1 MNYLTILRGAA
12 RIIAL
17 LLVFS
22 LLGSA
27 YAQDP
32 VQIVYWG
39 QTSGPQWESAIEE
52 MIANFE
58 AANPGIEIVNEVI
71 EFNVMRDIAKPTI
84 EAGEGPDLIYYD
96 AGPAYAGLLADAGLL
111 LSLEEAYDAY
121 NWNERLLPSSRATT
135 SYKGVVYGVG
145 HELETQGLYWNKTI
159 FAEEGLETAATFAEL
174 LELCGIFRER
184 GYDTPM
190 AVGWGSPM
198 AFPLA
203 HNWYNVLNN
212 YVSVDTIAAAIS
224 GEHPWNDPEIVR
236 SMELVAVDMV
246 EAGCYSDDAHG
257 LSFLDGNL
265 QFYAGLAPMQS
276 NSTWVMQ
283 FLTTPDLVQDDIGF
297 GLWPP
302 IEGRPQG
309 MIQLYGSAWFVVADT
324 EHPEETI
331 SFLDYLVSEENV
343 RLWVERVGVPPSV
356 AGIDYNQFDLAPVF
370 RDFTNLLSNWDG
382 AVGYHLDVLT
392 PENFNSAMWED
403 WSDLPAGRMTAQE
416 HADRLQAEMQKAVSE
431 GRNADITP

>member
-1 MNYLTILRGAA
+1 MNYKTVVRLF
-12 RIIAL
+12 AL
-17 LLVFS
+17 VLVFA

-27 YAQDP
+27 YGQDEK

-39 QTSGPQWESAIEE
+39 QTSGPQWQAAFGE

-58 AANPGIEIVNEVI
+58 AANPDIEVVNEVI
-71 EFNVMRDIAKPTI
+71 AFDVMRDIAKPTL
-84 EAGEGPDLIYYD
+84 EAGEGPDLMYYD
-96 AGPAYAGLLADAGLL
+96 AGPGYAGILVNAGLL

-121 NWNERLLPSSRATT
+121 NWNERLLPISRTMT
-135 SYKGVVYGVG
+135 SFNGVVYGVG
-145 HELETQGLYWNKTI
+145 NELETQGLYWNKTI
-159 FAEEGLETAATFAEL
+159 FAEEGLEPPATFAEL

-190 AVGWGSPM
+190 AVGWGSPN
-198 AFPLA
+198 AFAIA

-257 LSFLDGNL
+257 LSFYDANL
-265 QFYAGLAPMQS
+265 LFYAGLAPMQS

-283 FLTTPDLVQDDIGF
+283 FLTTPGLVQDDIGF

-309 MIQLYGSAWFVVADT
+309 MIQLFGSAWFVVANT

-331 SFLDYLVSEENV
+331 RFLDYLVSEENV
-343 RLWVERVGVPPSV
+343 RLWVEGVGVPPSV
-356 AGIDYNQFDLAPVF
+356 AGIDYSQYDLAPVF
-370 RDFTNLLSNWDG
+370 QDFTNLLANWDG
-382 AVGYHLDVLT
+382 AVGWHLDVLT
-392 PENFNSAMWED
+392 PANFNTAMWED
-403 WSDLPAGRMTAQE
+403 WSEMPAGRMTVQE
-416 HADRLQAEMQKAVSE
+416 HADRLEAEMQKAVSE
-431 GRNADITP
+431 GRFIDITP

>member
-1 MNYLTILRGAA
+1 MNYKTVVRLF
-12 RIIAL
+12 AL
-17 LLVFS
+17 VLVFA

-27 YAQDP
+27 YGQDEK

-39 QTSGPQWESAIEE
+39 QTSGPQWQAAFGE

-58 AANPGIEIVNEVI
+58 AANPDIEVVNEVI
-71 EFNVMRDIAKPTI
+71 AFDVMRDIAKPTL
-84 EAGEGPDLIYYD
+84 EAGEGPDLMYYD
-96 AGPAYAGLLADAGLL
+96 AGPGYAGILVNAGLL

-121 NWNERLLPSSRATT
+121 NWNERLLPISRTMT
-135 SYKGVVYGVG
+135 SFNGVVYGVG
-145 HELETQGLYWNKTI
+145 NELETQGLYWNKTI
-159 FAEEGLETAATFAEL
+159 FAEEGLEPPATFAEL

-190 AVGWGSPM
+190 AVGWGSPN
-198 AFPLA
+198 AFAIA

-212 YVSVDTIAAAIS
+212 YVDTDTIAAAIS

-257 LSFLDGNL
+257 LSFYDANL
-265 QFYAGLAPMQS
+265 LFYAGLAPMQS

-283 FLTTPDLVQDDIGF
+283 FLTTPGLVQDDIGF

-309 MIQLYGSAWFVVADT
+309 MIQLFGSAWFVVANT

-331 SFLDYLVSEENV
+331 RFLDYLVSEENV
-343 RLWVERVGVPPSV
+343 RLWVEGVGVPPSV
-356 AGIDYNQFDLAPVF
+356 AGIDYSQYDLAPVF
-370 RDFTNLLSNWDG
+370 QDFTNLLANWDG
-382 AVGYHLDVLT
+382 AVGWHLDVLT
-392 PENFNSAMWED
+392 PANFNTAMWED
-403 WSDLPAGRMTAQE
+403 WSEMPAGRMTVQE
-416 HADRLQAEMQKAVSE
+416 HADRLEAEMQKAVSE
-431 GRNADITP
+431 GRFIDITP